1 MGGVK
6 EVKLFDILDNKHRE
20 FDEKQRVVIR
30 KQKKMNML
38 SQWNSAADDVL
49 VHLLIT
55 LIYIVG
61 SNLVFNMQL
70 SVGSILHLLH
80 TAHM

>member
-1 MGGVK
+1 
-6 EVKLFDILDNKHRE
+6 
-20 FDEKQRVVIR
+20 
-30 KQKKMNML
+30 MNML